1 MKDRAFID
9 TNILVYLY
17 STDEPQKK
25 YEANSLFG
33 KCEPFISTQVL
44 QELSNIL
51 KKKYKVEWQEINAV
65 IDEISQ
71 TVEVFTNNQNTIK
84 SAIIIAE
91 KYNFSFYDSL
101 IISSAIESNCKTVY
115 SEDLQHKQKIENKL
129 QIINPFK

>member
-25 YEANSLFG
+25 YVANSLFEN
-33 KCEPFISTQVL
+33 CEPFISTQVL
-44 QELSNIL
+44 QELSNVL

-65 IDEISQ
+65 IDEITK
-71 TVEVFTNNQNTIK
+71 TVEVLTNNQKTFK
-84 SAIIIAE
+84 AAINIAE

-101 IISSAIESNCKTVY
+101 IIASTIESNCKTLY